1 MRLVNRLGV
10 SFLSTAILLCSGAA
24 HAAGDPVKGKT
35 VFVRCAACHT
45 VEHGKNKLGPSLANI
60 IGQKAGDVPGFKFSP
75 AMKNSTIRWTPQT
88 LDKFLANPRAF
99 LPGNRMLFIGVPN
112 ATDRA
117 NVIAYLQKDVK

>member
-1 MRLVNRLGV
+1 
-10 SFLSTAILLCSGAA
+10 
-24 HAAGDPVKGKT
+24 
-35 VFVRCAACHT
+35 
-45 VEHGKNKLGPSLANI
+45 
-60 IGQKAGDVPGFKFSP
+60 
-75 AMKNSTIRWTPQT
+75 MKNSTIRWTPQT